1 MPSYQCYAWQGGT
14 PGICGAFHF
23 YSVTFPPLGIWLS
36 AIVCGGVWFF
46 FFFARRNGTKSHY
59 QMCYLCGHLEIVLAE
74 NNTGILEVSY
84 SFQIMKQLHVL
95 LATHFQYKSPHFVE
109 ITWISHFVRQ
119 SSIRILIC
127 SIHWQQEIKSILK

>member
-1 MPSYQCYAWQGGT
+1 MINHAFISMLCLTGRDPRNLW
-14 PGICGAFHF
+14 GISLLFSDF
-23 YSVTFPPLGIWLS
+23 PTFGNLTFSNSLWWCLI
-36 AIVCGGVWFF
+36 F

-95 LATHFQYKSPHFVE
+95 LATHFQYKSPHFVK

-127 SIHWQQEIKSILK
+127 SIH